1 MPASSACAAHDGQPR
16 GSPVSVAIP
25 LLAHAMTPLADALA
39 DPAVEDVMVQKENEV
54 WVRRGASTTR
64 YEVTGLSYADIE
76 AIAILAG
83 AVRHQDVGRTQP
95 LLATELPTG
104 ERLQAVLPPC
114 VRPGTASLTIR
125 RASAEM
131 PTLNQLSASGI
142 FRETR
147 PRPGG
152 LSAYDEELLALYH
165 RADWERFLR
174 ACVQRRKTVAFV
186 GETGSGK
193 THQTK
198 ALVGEISHADRIV
211 TVEDTDEW
219 SGLPHPNRVAL
230 YYSKGDQG
238 AARVGPNELVEAALR
253 MAPRWLLVQELR
265 DGAAFSFLRAVA
277 SGHPGITTWHAPS
290 AATAFDPLGLMVRQ
304 HPAGATVPTED
315 IRLLCR
321 RLVDVVVHC
330 ARDGAHFAITEVWF
344 NLVED

>member
-1 MPASSACAAHDGQPR
+1 MSA
-16 GSPVSVAIP
+16 AIP
-25 LLAHAMTPLADALA
+25 LLAHAMAPLAEALA
-39 DPAVEDVMVQKENEV
+39 DPSVEDVMVQREGEI
-54 WVRRGASTTR
+54 WVRRGAATTR
-64 YEVTGLSYADIE
+64 HDVTGLSFADIE

-114 VRPGTASLTIR
+114 VKPGTASLTIR
-125 RASAEM
+125 RGSTEM
-131 PTLNQLSASGI
+131 PTLDQLAASGI

-152 LSAYDEELLALYH
+152 LSPQDEALLALY
-165 RADWERFLR
+165 RCADWEAFLR
-174 ACVQRRKTVAFV
+174 ACVKARKTVAFV
-186 GETGSGK
+186 GETASGK

-198 ALVGEISHADRIV
+198 ALVGEIPRDERIV

-230 YYSKGDQG
+230 FYSKGDQG

-304 HPAGATVPTED
+304 HPAGATLPSED

-330 ARDGAHFAITEVWF
+330 ARDGGRFGITEVWF
-344 NLVED
+344 NLAEE

>member
-1 MPASSACAAHDGQPR
+1 MSA
-16 GSPVSVAIP
+16 AIP
-25 LLAHAMTPLADALA
+25 LLQYALTPLAPALA
-39 DPAVEDVMVQKENEV
+39 DPSVEDVMIQRENEV
-54 WVRRGASTTR
+54 WLRRGASTER
-64 YEVTGLSYADIE
+64 QQVQALAFADIE

-83 AVRHQDVGRTQP
+83 AVRHQDLGRTQP

-114 VRPGTASLTIR
+114 VKPGTASLTIR
-125 RASAEM
+125 RGATEM
-131 PTLNQLSASGI
+131 PTLDQLSASGI

-152 LSAYDEELLALYH
+152 LSSRDEELLGLYG
-165 RADWERFLR
+165 RADWETFLR
-174 ACVQRRKTVAFV
+174 TCIKARKTVAFV
-186 GETGSGK
+186 GETASGK

-198 ALVGEISHADRIV
+198 ALVGEIPREERIV

-219 SGLPHPNRVAL
+219 SGLPHENRVAL
-230 YYSKGDQG
+230 FYSKGDQG

-290 AATAFDPLGLMVRQ
+290 AANAFDPLGLMVRQ
-304 HPAGATVPTED
+304 HPAGATLPSED
-315 IRLLCR
+315 IRQLCK

-330 ARDGAHFAITEVWF
+330 ARDGATFAITEVWF
-344 NLVED
+344 NLAEG